1 MTSIITSLN
10 SKRYFYYTLVI
21 SIIVQIVTG
30 IIEFGTILISVPDS
44 YLIIKQLLILEVAV
58 QSVEGAF
65 YTWLAYNFNVVSNV
79 TPSRYI
85 AWCITTPTMLITS

>member
-1 MTSIITSLN
+1 MTSILTSLN